1 LQLVEIINSLAPQDP
16 GDEPASILLERF
28 ASARLSNQSMERA
41 SVVAKKAAT
50 ETGKRR
56 RGKRT

>member
-1 LQLVEIINSLAPQDP
+1 LQLVEIINSLVPQDP
-16 GDEPASILLERF
+16 GDETVSILLEQI

-41 SVVAKKAAT
+41 SVVAKNAST

-56 RGKRT
+56 RGKHT